1 MWVDNPESM
10 SKQNSIAK
18 ENPKQAATEEKRFVE
33 DIKQIVATA
42 KTQAYRAVNLMQVAS
57 NWLLGWRIVEQM
69 QHGQERAE
77 YGAYVIKLAST
88 ALTEEFGEG
97 YSEQSL
103 RFCRQFYLTFNDL
116 PIRST
121 VWSESQNEK
130 ESTVWGQ
137 SDIGIRSTV
146 WSKSSAIIKQAAS
159 DLLIKIQ
166 QTLPAE
172 LTWSHFKR
180 LMRVDDENARL
191 WYMHE
196 AASQQ
201 WSYRTL
207 DRNINSQYYYRLLQT
222 PDDLKHEVVDEMKT
236 LTADYQKDKYA
247 FIKNP
252 VVAEFLGLPH
262 NMAFSETKL
271 ETAIIDH
278 LQKFIM
284 ELGKGYAFVAR
295 QQLIRTDLKD
305 YYIDLVF
312 YNYILKCFLLVDLK
326 TTEITHQD
334 IGQMDMYIRM
344 YDELKCSEGD
354 NPTIGL
360 LLCAETS
367 KDLARYSILKDNQQL
382 FAAKYLTYLPDKE
395 QLLLEIE
402 RQKEI
407 FAMQEGEQNDKV

>member
-1 MWVDNPESM
+1 M

-18 ENPKQAATEEKRFVE
+18 ENPKQVATEEKRFIE

-42 KTQAYRAVNLMQVAS
+42 KTQAYRAVNLMQVTS
-57 NWLLGWRIVEQM
+57 NWLLGWRIVEQE
-69 QHGQERAE
+69 QHGKAKAD
-77 YGAYVIKLAST
+77 YGAYVIKLASET
-88 ALTEEFGEG
+88 LTQEFGKG
-97 YSEQSL
+97 YSMTNIKSF
-103 RFCRQFYLTFNDL
+103 RKFYLSFNDL
-116 PIRST
+116 
-121 VWSESQNEK
+121 E
-130 ESTVWGQ
+130 
-137 SDIGIRSTV
+137 IG
-146 WSKSSAIIKQAAS
+146 
-159 DLLIKIQ
+159 
-166 QTLPAE
+166 QTLPAQLKKMLE
-172 LTWSHFKR
+172 LPKSKESQIGQALSAQLSWSHYER
-180 LMRVDDENARL
+180 LMRVDDEKARL
-191 WYMHE
+191 WYMQE

-222 PDDLKHEVVDEMKT
+222 PDNLKHEVVNEMKT

-247 FIKNP
+247 FMKNP
-252 VVAEFLGLPH
+252 VVAEFLGLPQ

-326 TTEITHQD
+326 TSEITHQD

-407 FAMQEGEQNDKV
+407 FAMQEGKQEDKD

>member
-1 MWVDNPESM
+1 M

-18 ENPKQAATEEKRFVE
+18 ENPKQVATEEKRFIE

-42 KTQAYRAVNLMQVAS
+42 KTQAYRAVNLMQVTS
-57 NWLLGWRIVEQM
+57 NWLLGWRIVEQE
-69 QHGQERAE
+69 QHGKAKAD
-77 YGAYVIKLAST
+77 YGAYVIKLASET
-88 ALTEEFGEG
+88 LTQEFGKG
-97 YSEQSL
+97 YSMTNIKSF
-103 RFCRQFYLTFNDL
+103 RKFYLSFNDL
-116 PIRST
+116 
-121 VWSESQNEK
+121 E
-130 ESTVWGQ
+130 
-137 SDIGIRSTV
+137 IG
-146 WSKSSAIIKQAAS
+146 
-159 DLLIKIQ
+159 
-166 QTLPAE
+166 QTLPAQLKKMLE
-172 LTWSHFKR
+172 LPKSKESQIGQALSAQLSWSHYER
-180 LMRVDDENARL
+180 LMRVDDEKARL
-191 WYMHE
+191 WYMQE

-222 PDDLKHEVVDEMKT
+222 PDNLKHEVVNEMKT

-247 FIKNP
+247 FMKNP
-252 VVAEFLGLPH
+252 VVAEFLGLPQ

-326 TTEITHQD
+326 TSEITHQD

-407 FAMQEGEQNDKV
+407 FAMQEGKQANKE

>member
-1 MWVDNPESM
+1 M

-18 ENPKQAATEEKRFVE
+18 ENPKQVATEEKRFIE

-42 KTQAYRAVNLMQVAS
+42 KTQAYRAVNLMQVTS
-57 NWLLGWRIVEQM
+57 NWLLGWRIVEQE
-69 QHGQERAE
+69 QHGKAKAD
-77 YGAYVIKLAST
+77 YGAYVIKLASET
-88 ALTEEFGEG
+88 LTQEFGKG
-97 YSEQSL
+97 YSMTNIKSF
-103 RFCRQFYLTFNDL
+103 RKFYLSFNDL
-116 PIRST
+116 
-121 VWSESQNEK
+121 E
-130 ESTVWGQ
+130 
-137 SDIGIRSTV
+137 IG
-146 WSKSSAIIKQAAS
+146 
-159 DLLIKIQ
+159 
-166 QTLPAE
+166 QTLPAQLKKMLE
-172 LTWSHFKR
+172 LPKSKESQIGQALSAQLSWSHYER
-180 LMRVDDENARL
+180 LMRVDDEKARL
-191 WYMHE
+191 WYMQE

-222 PDDLKHEVVDEMKT
+222 PDNLKHEVVNEMKT

-247 FIKNP
+247 FMKNP
-252 VVAEFLGLPH
+252 VVAEFLGMPQ

-326 TTEITHQD
+326 TSEITHQD

-407 FAMQEGEQNDKV
+407 FAMQEGKLENME